1 MNPFL
6 LRHVVFPLYHNI
18 TGTGVIKCLQE
29 LKRSQWLP
37 REKIIA
43 IQRERLRVLLHH
55 AYENVTFYRKRFK
68 GVSIR
73 AADLDDPSIISSIPL
88 LTKKEINENR
98 DSMIER
104 NKAGGRLIPNSTSGS
119 TGEALYFFTDMRS
132 LACRR
137 AVVIRNQEWIGVKLG
152 DRRVSLWGA
161 AMDIEKLQN
170 VRGRIHRW
178 FNNYIILSSYELS
191 PRSLKEYVDRLNHFK
206 PVLLISYPGP
216 LTELAEF
223 MVENGLR
230 VPSIRAIISSAET
243 LYPWQKEISE
253 QAFSCPVYNRYGCR
267 EFGDIAHE
275 CEHREGLHINV
286 DRVFLEILDDEL
298 HPCEPGRPGEIV
310 ITDLDNYGM
319 PFIRYRIGDRGTLYN
334 RACSCGRGLP
344 LLEGIEG
351 RTLDVVRAPNGNA
364 LGGTFWT
371 LLFRSKPGIKTFQV
385 IQEDMRGIA
394 VLYVHDTSVHD
405 VPLDYF
411 KKKIRG
417 KCGENFKV
425 DFQEVK
431 QIKKTTSGK
440 TRFVISK
447 LRKISRMTE

>member
-1 MNPFL
+1 MNPFFV
-6 LRHVVFPLYHNI
+6 RHVFFPLYHYI
-18 TGTGVIKCLQE
+18 TGTGVMERLRE
-29 LKRSQWLP
+29 LKSSQWLP
-37 REKIIA
+37 RGKVIA
-43 IQRERLRVLLHH
+43 IQQERLRLLLHH
-55 AYENVTFYRKRFK
+55 AYENIPFYRERFE
-68 GVSIR
+68 GVGIH
-73 AADLDDPSIISSIPL
+73 AADLDDPSVISSIPL

-98 DSMIER
+98 DHMIDR
-104 NKAGGRLIPNSTSGS
+104 NKTGGRLIPNSTSGS

-132 LACRR
+132 SACRR

-161 AMDIEKLQN
+161 AMDIKKLQN
-170 VRGRIHRW
+170 IRGRIHRW

-191 PRSLKEYVDRLNHFK
+191 PRSLKEYIDRLNHFR

-216 LTELAEF
+216 LTELAKF
-223 MVENGLR
+223 MMENDLR
-230 VPSIRAIISSAET
+230 VPSIQAIISSAET
-243 LYPWQKEISE
+243 LYPWQREISE
-253 QAFSCPVYNRYGCR
+253 RAFSCPVYNRYGCR

-275 CEHREGLHINV
+275 CEHREGLHINA
-286 DRVFLEILDDEL
+286 DRVYLEILDDEL
-298 HPCEPGRPGEIV
+298 YPCEPGRPGEIV

-319 PFIRYRIGDRGTLYN
+319 PFIRYRIGDRGTLST

-344 LLEGIEG
+344 LLQGIEG
-351 RTLDVVRAPNGNA
+351 RTLDVVRTPNGNA

-371 LLFRSKPGIKTFQV
+371 LLFRSRPGIKAFQV
-385 IQEDMRGIA
+385 IQEDMRGII
-394 VLYVHDTSVHD
+394 VLYVRDTSAHD

-417 KCGENFKV
+417 KCGEDFKV

-447 LRKISRMTE
+447 LRKNSRKTE